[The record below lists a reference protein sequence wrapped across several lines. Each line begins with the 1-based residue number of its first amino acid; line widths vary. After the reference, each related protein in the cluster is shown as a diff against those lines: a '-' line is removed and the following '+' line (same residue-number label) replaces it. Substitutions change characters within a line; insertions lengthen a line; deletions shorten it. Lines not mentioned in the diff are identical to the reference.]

1 MIFLRI
7 VTTVAEVFATV
18 ADTTWGTC
26 SIGSSRRPSN
36 DAKARCQEPAIFT
49 GKSEDFKQWLTAC
62 SLLKRRL
69 MSFSQWTKLARL
81 RPSLKEAPNSGSYLS
96 GLMEDA
102 LLLGRSY
109 ERRYKKSLPLN
120 TRISTIDS
128 VWSGRGKV
136 ATSKILSM
144 SLTADAWPLEIW
156 KNLRRL
162 CSSSKDSW
170 TCGKRSGALP
180 PKTLQETF
188 SAAHT
193 AARNRHSVLSGQLRQ
208 IHSHPLPRPRLGRMY
223 ERPSPW

>member
-18 ADTTWGTC
+18 ADTLWGTG
-26 SIGSSRRPSN
+26 STGSSRRPSY
-36 DAKARCQEPAIFT
+36 DVKARCKEPAIFT

-62 SLLKRRL
+62 SRLKRP
-69 MSFSQWTKLARL
+69 MVSFRQWTKLPIL
-81 RPSLKEAPNSGSYLS
+81 RPSWKEAPNINSGSYLS

-109 ERRYKKSLPLN
+109 ERRYKKPLPLN

-144 SLTADAWPLEIW
+144 SLTADAWPLGIW

-180 PKTLQETF
+180 PKTLQEAF
-188 SAAHT
+188 SAART
-193 AARNRHSVLSGQLRQ
+193 AARNRYGVPSGQLRQ
-208 IHSHPLPRPRLGRMY
+208 MHSQPLPRPRLG
-223 ERPSPW
+223 